1 MFDTLVESG
10 SHSDDLARK
19 GSFFLGT
26 MVLYAVVLLGV
37 AVLSIYLYN
46 DSIPDPSLELL
57 TLVAPVPMAQD
68 DTPKAAEEPKPAAKA
83 EPTVAMVKDMAVI
96 APVTKT
102 NEVAPPTAKV
112 VPTNKTLNV
121 LVGDRDV
128 GDVNAVPTGPV
139 GVVGGTGGGGAG
151 TGGAPKVEVSDEPP
165 PPPPAPTPPPK
176 PKTVV
181 SGGVLNGK
189 AISKPQPAYPP
200 IAKAARASGTV
211 TVQILVDESG
221 RVVSASAV
229 SGHPLLQQAAV
240 SAARQ
245 ARFSPTLLSG
255 QPVKVSGVIT
265 YNFTTAPA
273 SAEGQRRRQLLS
285 RLHPSVAAVVERLLE
300 GRETPGEAEA
310 KFVRDGKAELRIW
323 LTVKSP
329 AVLTQ
334 LEELGFELILDA
346 PSSGLLVGRLP
357 IDKLPALADLQAVRF
372 VAPEESQK

>member
-10 SHSDDLARK
+10 SHTGDLARK

-26 MVLYAVVLLGV
+26 MVLYLVVLLGV

-46 DSIPDPSLELL
+46 DAIPDPSLELL
-57 TLVAPVPMAQD
+57 TLVAPVPMAE
-68 DTPKAAEEPKPAAKA
+68 AEPAKPDEPKPAAKS
-83 EPTVAMVKDMAVI
+83 EPQTAMVKEMAVI
-96 APVTKT
+96 APVTVNK
-102 NEVAPPTAKV
+102 EIASEKAKIV
-112 VPTNKTLNV
+112 ETKISKAIAIGKEDIGDPGNVTL
-121 LVGDRDV
+121 G
-128 GDVNAVPTGPV
+128 GPV
-139 GVVGGTGGGGAG
+139 GPPGGSGGGGGGGGA
-151 TGGAPKVEVSDEPP
+151 PVVSSNDEPPP

-200 IAKAARASGTV
+200 IAKAARAAGTV

-240 SAARQ
+240 AAARQ

-265 YNFTTAPA
+265 YNF
-273 SAEGQRRRQLLS
+273 
-285 RLHPSVAAVVERLLE
+285 
-300 GRETPGEAEA
+300 
-310 KFVRDGKAELRIW
+310 
-323 LTVKSP
+323 
-329 AVLTQ
+329 VLQ
-334 LEELGFELILDA
+334 
-346 PSSGLLVGRLP
+346 
-357 IDKLPALADLQAVRF
+357 
-372 VAPEESQK
+372 

>member
-26 MVLYAVVLLGV
+26 MVLYSIVLVAV

-46 DSIPDPSLELL
+46 DAIPDPSLELL
-57 TLVAPVPMAQD
+57 TLVAPVPMQQEEAPKAQD
-68 DTPKAAEEPKPAAKA
+68 EPKPAAKA

-102 NEVAPPTAKV
+102 NEVAPVTAKV
-112 VPTNKTLNV
+112 VPTNRTLNV

-128 GDVNAVPTGPV
+128 GDVNAVPSGAAV
-139 GVVGGTGGGGAG
+139 GVVGGTGGGGPG

-165 PPPPAPTPPPK
+165 PPPPAPTPKPDPPK
-176 PKTVV
+176 KTTV

-221 RVVSASAV
+221 RVVSANAV

-240 SAARQ
+240 SAARN

-265 YNFTTAPA
+265 YNF
-273 SAEGQRRRQLLS
+273 
-285 RLHPSVAAVVERLLE
+285 
-300 GRETPGEAEA
+300 
-310 KFVRDGKAELRIW
+310 
-323 LTVKSP
+323 
-329 AVLTQ
+329 VLQ
-334 LEELGFELILDA
+334 
-346 PSSGLLVGRLP
+346 
-357 IDKLPALADLQAVRF
+357 
-372 VAPEESQK
+372 

>member
-10 SHSDDLARK
+10 SHSGDLARK

-26 MVLYAVVLLGV
+26 MVLYSIVLLAV

-57 TLVAPVPMAQD
+57 TLVAPVPMAEAEA
-68 DTPKAAEEPKPAAKA
+68 PKAADEPKPAKA
-83 EPTVAMVKDMAVI
+83 TEPTVAMVKEMAVI
-96 APVTKT
+96 APVTKNT
-102 NEVAPPTAKV
+102 EVASAEAKV
-112 VPTNKTLNV
+112 VPTNKTLAV
-121 LVGDRDV
+121 QIGDRNV

-139 GVVGGTGGGGAG
+139 GVVGGGGGVVGGGG
-151 TGGAPKVEVSDEPP
+151 GGPAVAASDEPPP

-240 SAARQ
+240 AAARQ

-265 YNFTTAPA
+265 YNF
-273 SAEGQRRRQLLS
+273 
-285 RLHPSVAAVVERLLE
+285 
-300 GRETPGEAEA
+300 
-310 KFVRDGKAELRIW
+310 
-323 LTVKSP
+323 
-329 AVLTQ
+329 VLQ
-334 LEELGFELILDA
+334 
-346 PSSGLLVGRLP
+346 
-357 IDKLPALADLQAVRF
+357 
-372 VAPEESQK
+372 

>member
-26 MVLYAVVLLGV
+26 MVLYAVVLMGV

-46 DSIPDPSLELL
+46 DAIPDPSLELL

-83 EPTVAMVKDMAVI
+83 APEVAMVKDMAVI

-112 VPTNKTLNV
+112 VATNKTLSVMIGN
-121 LVGDRDV
+121 RDV

-151 TGGAPKVEVSDEPP
+151 SGGAPKVEVSDEPPP

-240 SAARQ
+240 AAARN
-245 ARFSPTLLSG
+245 AKFSPTLLSG

-265 YNFTTAPA
+265 YNF
-273 SAEGQRRRQLLS
+273 
-285 RLHPSVAAVVERLLE
+285 
-300 GRETPGEAEA
+300 
-310 KFVRDGKAELRIW
+310 
-323 LTVKSP
+323 
-329 AVLTQ
+329 VLQ
-334 LEELGFELILDA
+334 
-346 PSSGLLVGRLP
+346 
-357 IDKLPALADLQAVRF
+357 
-372 VAPEESQK
+372 

>member
-10 SHSDDLARK
+10 SHSGDLARK

-26 MVLYAVVLLGV
+26 MVLYSIVLVAV
-37 AVLSIYLYN
+37 AVLSVYLYN

-57 TLVAPVPMAQD
+57 TLVAPVPMQAD
-68 DTPKAAEEPKPAAKA
+68 EAPKAADEPKPAAKT
-83 EPTVAMVKDMAVI
+83 EPTVAMVRDMAVI

-112 VPTNKTLNV
+112 VATNKTLNV
-121 LVGDRDV
+121 VVGDRDV
-128 GDVNAVPTGPV
+128 GDVNAVPTGAAV
-139 GVVGGTGGGGAG
+139 GIVGGTGGGGAG

-165 PPPPAPTPPPK
+165 PPPAPKPTPEPPR
-176 PKTVV
+176 KTVV

-240 SAARQ
+240 SAARG

-265 YNFTTAPA
+265 YNF
-273 SAEGQRRRQLLS
+273 
-285 RLHPSVAAVVERLLE
+285 
-300 GRETPGEAEA
+300 
-310 KFVRDGKAELRIW
+310 
-323 LTVKSP
+323 
-329 AVLTQ
+329 VLQ
-334 LEELGFELILDA
+334 
-346 PSSGLLVGRLP
+346 
-357 IDKLPALADLQAVRF
+357 
-372 VAPEESQK
+372 

>member
-26 MVLYAVVLLGV
+26 LVLYSIVLVAV

-46 DSIPDPSLELL
+46 DAIPDPSLELL
-57 TLVAPVPMAQD
+57 TLVAPVPMAQEEA
-68 DTPKAAEEPKPAAKA
+68 PKAADEPKPAAKA
-83 EPTVAMVKDMAVI
+83 APEVAMVKDMAVI

-102 NEVAPPTAKV
+102 NEVAPPSAKV
-112 VPTNKTLNV
+112 VPTNKTLSV

-139 GVVGGTGGGGAG
+139 GVVGGTGGGG
-151 TGGAPKVEVSDEPP
+151 GGGGGSAPAVVSNDEPPP

-221 RVVSASAV
+221 RVVSANAV

-240 SAARQ
+240 AAARN

-265 YNFTTAPA
+265 YNF
-273 SAEGQRRRQLLS
+273 
-285 RLHPSVAAVVERLLE
+285 
-300 GRETPGEAEA
+300 
-310 KFVRDGKAELRIW
+310 
-323 LTVKSP
+323 
-329 AVLTQ
+329 VLQ
-334 LEELGFELILDA
+334 
-346 PSSGLLVGRLP
+346 
-357 IDKLPALADLQAVRF
+357 
-372 VAPEESQK
+372 

>member
-10 SHSDDLARK
+10 SHSGDLARK

-26 MVLYAVVLLGV
+26 MVLYSIVLVAV

-57 TLVAPVPMAQD
+57 TLVAPVPMAQEEA
-68 DTPKAAEEPKPAAKA
+68 PKPAEEPKPAAKA
-83 EPTVAMVKDMAVI
+83 APEVAMVRDMAVI

-112 VPTNKTLNV
+112 VPTNKTLSV

-139 GVVGGTGGGGAG
+139 GVVGGTGGGGGGGGG
-151 TGGAPKVEVSDEPP
+151 TAPAVVSNDEPPP

-240 SAARQ
+240 AAARN
-245 ARFSPTLLSG
+245 AWFSPTLLSG

-265 YNFTTAPA
+265 YNF
-273 SAEGQRRRQLLS
+273 
-285 RLHPSVAAVVERLLE
+285 
-300 GRETPGEAEA
+300 
-310 KFVRDGKAELRIW
+310 
-323 LTVKSP
+323 
-329 AVLTQ
+329 VLQ
-334 LEELGFELILDA
+334 
-346 PSSGLLVGRLP
+346 
-357 IDKLPALADLQAVRF
+357 
-372 VAPEESQK
+372 

>member
-10 SHSDDLARK
+10 SHTDDLARK

-26 MVLYAVVLLGV
+26 FVVYGLVLVGV
-37 AVLSIYLYN
+37 AILSIYLYN

-57 TLVAPVPMAQD
+57 TLVAPVPIQAD
-68 DTPKAAEEPKPAAKA
+68 EPPKPADEPKPAAKQD
-83 EPTVAMVKDMAVI
+83 PQVAMVKDMAVI

-112 VPTNKTLNV
+112 VPTNRTLNV
-121 LVGDRDV
+121 VVGDRDV
-128 GDVNAVPTGPV
+128 GDVNAAPVGAAV
-139 GVVGGTGGGGAG
+139 GVVGGGGGGGG
-151 TGGAPKVEVSDEPP
+151 TGSAPVVKMDEAP
-165 PPPPAPTPPPK
+165 PPPPAPTPKPEPPK
-176 PKTVV
+176 KTVV

-221 RVVSASAV
+221 RVVSANAV

-240 SAARQ
+240 AAARQ

-265 YNFTTAPA
+265 YNF
-273 SAEGQRRRQLLS
+273 
-285 RLHPSVAAVVERLLE
+285 
-300 GRETPGEAEA
+300 
-310 KFVRDGKAELRIW
+310 
-323 LTVKSP
+323 
-329 AVLTQ
+329 VLQ
-334 LEELGFELILDA
+334 
-346 PSSGLLVGRLP
+346 
-357 IDKLPALADLQAVRF
+357 
-372 VAPEESQK
+372 

>member
-10 SHSDDLARK
+10 SHTDDLARK

-26 MVLYAVVLLGV
+26 AVVYGLVLVGV

-57 TLVAPVPMAQD
+57 TLVAPVPMQQEEQAK
-68 DTPKAAEEPKPAAKA
+68 PAEEPKPAAKQ
-83 EPTVAMVKDMAVI
+83 EQQVAMVKDMAVI

-102 NEVAPPTAKV
+102 NEVAPPTAKI

-121 LVGDRDV
+121 VVGDRDV
-128 GDVNAVPTGPV
+128 GDVNAVPSGAAV
-139 GVVGGTGGGGAG
+139 GVVGAGGGGGG
-151 TGGAPKVEVSDEPP
+151 TGSAPVVKSDDEPP
-165 PPPPAPTPPPK
+165 PPPPKPTPEPK
-176 PKTVV
+176 KTVV

-189 AISKPQPAYPP
+189 AISKPQPQYPP

-240 SAARQ
+240 AAARQ

-265 YNFTTAPA
+265 YNF
-273 SAEGQRRRQLLS
+273 
-285 RLHPSVAAVVERLLE
+285 
-300 GRETPGEAEA
+300 
-310 KFVRDGKAELRIW
+310 
-323 LTVKSP
+323 
-329 AVLTQ
+329 VLQ
-334 LEELGFELILDA
+334 
-346 PSSGLLVGRLP
+346 
-357 IDKLPALADLQAVRF
+357 
-372 VAPEESQK
+372 

>member
-1 MFDTLVESG
+1 MFDSLVESG

-26 MVLYAVVLLGV
+26 VVLYTIVLVAVG
-37 AVLSIYLYN
+37 VLSIYMYN

-57 TLVAPVPMAQD
+57 TLVAPVPMAEAEA
-68 DTPKAAEEPKPAAKA
+68 PKAADEPKPAKA
-83 EPTVAMVKDMAVI
+83 SEPTVAMVREMAVI
-96 APVTKT
+96 APVTKNT
-102 NEVAPPTAKV
+102 EVASAEAKV
-112 VPTNKTLNV
+112 VPTNKSLSV
-121 LVGDRDV
+121 QIGDRNV

-139 GVVGGTGGGGAG
+139 GVVGGGGGVVGGGG
-151 TGGAPKVEVSDEPP
+151 GGGPAVAASDEPPP

-221 RVVSASAV
+221 RVVSANAV

-265 YNFTTAPA
+265 YNF
-273 SAEGQRRRQLLS
+273 
-285 RLHPSVAAVVERLLE
+285 
-300 GRETPGEAEA
+300 
-310 KFVRDGKAELRIW
+310 
-323 LTVKSP
+323 
-329 AVLTQ
+329 VLQ
-334 LEELGFELILDA
+334 
-346 PSSGLLVGRLP
+346 
-357 IDKLPALADLQAVRF
+357 
-372 VAPEESQK
+372 

>member
-10 SHSDDLARK
+10 SHTDDLARK

-26 MVLYAVVLLGV
+26 MVLYAIVLLGV

-46 DSIPDPSLELL
+46 DAIPDPSLELL
-57 TLVAPVPMAQD
+57 TLVAPVPMAAD

-83 EPTVAMVKDMAVI
+83 APEVAMVKDMAVI
-96 APVTKT
+96 APVTKS
-102 NEVAPPTAKV
+102 NEIAPPTAKV
-112 VPTNKTLNV
+112 VATNKTLNV

-240 SAARQ
+240 AAARN

-265 YNFTTAPA
+265 YNF
-273 SAEGQRRRQLLS
+273 
-285 RLHPSVAAVVERLLE
+285 
-300 GRETPGEAEA
+300 
-310 KFVRDGKAELRIW
+310 
-323 LTVKSP
+323 
-329 AVLTQ
+329 VLQ
-334 LEELGFELILDA
+334 
-346 PSSGLLVGRLP
+346 
-357 IDKLPALADLQAVRF
+357 
-372 VAPEESQK
+372 

>member
-26 MVLYAVVLLGV
+26 LVLYSIVLVAV

-57 TLVAPVPMAQD
+57 TLVAPVPMAQEE
-68 DTPKAAEEPKPAAKA
+68 TPKAAEEPKPAAKQ

-112 VPTNKTLNV
+112 VPTNKTLSV
-121 LVGDRDV
+121 IIGDRNV
-128 GDVNAVPTGPV
+128 GDVNAVPAGPV
-139 GVVGGTGGGGAG
+139 GVVGGTGGGGTG
-151 TGGAPKVEVSDEPP
+151 GGGAPKVEVSDEPP
-165 PPPPAPTPPPK
+165 PPPPPAPTPPPK
-176 PKTVV
+176 PKTIV

-189 AISKPQPAYPP
+189 AISKPQPAYPQ

-211 TVQILVDESG
+211 TVQIVVDESG
-221 RVVSASAV
+221 RVISASAV

-240 SAARQ
+240 AAARQ

-265 YNFTTAPA
+265 YNF
-273 SAEGQRRRQLLS
+273 
-285 RLHPSVAAVVERLLE
+285 
-300 GRETPGEAEA
+300 
-310 KFVRDGKAELRIW
+310 
-323 LTVKSP
+323 
-329 AVLTQ
+329 VLQ
-334 LEELGFELILDA
+334 
-346 PSSGLLVGRLP
+346 
-357 IDKLPALADLQAVRF
+357 
-372 VAPEESQK
+372 

>member
-26 MVLYAVVLLGV
+26 LVLYSIVLVAV

-57 TLVAPVPMAQD
+57 TLVAPVPMAQEEA
-68 DTPKAAEEPKPAAKA
+68 PKAAEEPRPAAKA
-83 EPTVAMVKDMAVI
+83 EPTVAMVRDMAVI

-112 VPTNKTLNV
+112 VATNKTLNV

-151 TGGAPKVEVSDEPP
+151 TGGAPKVEVSEEPPP
-165 PPPPAPTPPPK
+165 PPPPAPTPPPAPK
-176 PKTVV
+176 KTVV

-240 SAARQ
+240 SAARN

-265 YNFTTAPA
+265 YNF
-273 SAEGQRRRQLLS
+273 
-285 RLHPSVAAVVERLLE
+285 
-300 GRETPGEAEA
+300 
-310 KFVRDGKAELRIW
+310 
-323 LTVKSP
+323 
-329 AVLTQ
+329 VLQ
-334 LEELGFELILDA
+334 
-346 PSSGLLVGRLP
+346 
-357 IDKLPALADLQAVRF
+357 
-372 VAPEESQK
+372 